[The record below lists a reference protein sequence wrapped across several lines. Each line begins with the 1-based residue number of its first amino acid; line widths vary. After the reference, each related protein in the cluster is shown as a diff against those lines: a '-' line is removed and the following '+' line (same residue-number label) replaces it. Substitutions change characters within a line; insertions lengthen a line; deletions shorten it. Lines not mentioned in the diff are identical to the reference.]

1 MAKAISRR
9 GAEAQRRRER
19 QPQLLDAKNAKNRN
33 GKDLEQPPT
42 QMRAVLDSRLTGWSS
57 FKRWLL
63 SFFAHLRVLRVSLLL
78 FSAAL
83 RLCESPQLTADLAR
97 GLPFGTYALS

>member
-1 MAKAISRR
+1 
-9 GAEAQRRRER
+9 
-19 QPQLLDAKNAKNRN
+19 
-33 GKDLEQPPT
+33 
-42 QMRAVLDSRLTGWSS
+42 MRAVLDSRLTGWSS

-83 RLCESPQLTADLAR
+83 RLCESQQLPLTARKCAR
-97 GLPFGTYALS
+97 PRARVFD